1 MSDRSPRYTAVAI
14 ALHWAIAIAIV
25 FIIWLGW
32 NMDNHEARFQ
42 LHKSVGITILL
53 LTIARIVWRLLNPPP
68 TLPEDMKP
76 PEKTASHVV
85 HLGFY
90 GLMLAMPLT
99 GWLVVST
106 HTSFDVPTVLY
117 GTVSWP
123 DIPGVGFLTNDAA
136 HEVIEFVHSKLAWLA
151 IGMLGLHVA
160 GALKHE
166 FSGEEG
172 VLKRMLPG
180 LFGRTQG
187 PRAPSKGF
195 ITAFGSAFAV
205 FAIIAGLPLASGAL
219 RSAPDAEAASF
230 APNWTV
236 DQAASSIAFSGIH
249 DGNPYNGDFGN
260 WDAAIR
266 FDADDIAAA
275 QAEVNV
281 YTGSATAN
289 QKLYTDSLKSAE
301 WLNSAAHPVATVK
314 VDAFAV
320 QGDGYTSA
328 ATLTLKDITV
338 TVPLDFTLEFDGD
351 TALMRGST
359 VLQRK
364 ALDLGQGS
372 DPGADWVGEDVTVN
386 VTVRATRRP
395 AGQ

>member
-32 NMDNHEARFQ
+32 NMDDHEARFQ

-76 PEKTASHVV
+76 LEKTASHVV

-151 IGMLGLHVA
+151 IGMLGLHVV

-249 DGNPYNGDFGN
+249 DGNAYNGDFGN

-275 QAEVNV
+275 QAQVNV

-314 VDAFAV
+314 VDAFTE
-320 QGDGYTSA
+320 QGDGYTST